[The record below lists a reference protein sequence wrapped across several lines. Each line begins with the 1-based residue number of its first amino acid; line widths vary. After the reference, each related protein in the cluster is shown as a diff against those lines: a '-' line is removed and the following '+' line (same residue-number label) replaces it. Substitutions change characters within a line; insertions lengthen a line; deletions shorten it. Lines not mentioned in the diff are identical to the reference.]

1 MARREARSSYTSRQR
16 GWGYPVDM
24 GGVEG
29 TGQVEDGWVGSLK
42 MQGFEGKAEQAR
54 LEVEGV
60 G

>member
-1 MARREARSSYTSRQR
+1 
-16 GWGYPVDM
+16 M

-42 MQGFEGKAEQAR
+42 MQGFEGMAEQAR